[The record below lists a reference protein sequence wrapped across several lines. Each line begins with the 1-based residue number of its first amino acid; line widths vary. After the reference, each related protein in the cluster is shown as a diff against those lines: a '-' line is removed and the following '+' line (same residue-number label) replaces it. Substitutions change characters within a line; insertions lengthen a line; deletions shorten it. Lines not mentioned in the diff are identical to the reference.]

1 MRTVITGDSCTD
13 LPPQYIEEHNIPIIN
28 YIYNFKGKEY
38 FDDFGKTMSY
48 KDFYAAVRAGE
59 MPTTSQT
66 NVHTLTEF
74 FRKFVQEGTAVVY
87 LSFSSA
93 LSNTFNNA
101 MMARK
106 LLMEEYPQ
114 GDITVIDTK
123 SASLGEGLLLYYA
136 VKMLREGK
144 SKEEIV
150 EWVENNKLKLNHWV
164 AVEDLNHLKRGGRV
178 SGTAAFVGTVLNV
191 KPIIHVDDE
200 GRLIPVMK
208 VRGRKKSIKTL
219 ADILQE
225 RIVRPEEQI
234 IAISHGDALEDAYY
248 LKELIQENVKV
259 KDVMINNIGPVIG
272 AHSGPGTIALFF
284 LGNSRQL

>member
-1 MRTVITGDSCTD
+1 
-13 LPPQYIEEHNIPIIN
+13 
-28 YIYNFKGKEY
+28 
-38 FDDFGKTMSY
+38 
-48 KDFYAAVRAGE
+48 
-59 MPTTSQT
+59 
-66 NVHTLTEF
+66 
-74 FRKFVQEGTAVVY
+74 
-87 LSFSSA
+87 
-93 LSNTFNNA
+93 
-101 MMARK
+101 MARK